1 VTNKSPR
8 ADKRGHARVALLA
21 LVAGA
26 LAIACAP
33 ILVRLSETGPTVT
46 AFYRLLFAVP
56 VLALLGGGS
65 ALAGRPV
72 MRRPKLAD
80 VAAMSVPGLLF
91 AGDLAVWHRSIEYT
105 TVANA
110 TLLANFA
117 PIGVTAVAWL
127 FLGERITRG
136 FLLGLVLAI
145 GGTVVL
151 MSASI
156 QLSSDHL
163 LGDGLGLLTA
173 VFYASYQL
181 SIKRLRA
188 RFGTVELM
196 TWSSIACTLALLPL
210 SLLADESLVIPTWQA
225 LLILLALA
233 ALVHVFGQ
241 GMVAYA
247 FRHLPAS
254 FGSVS
259 LLVQPVGAAI
269 LAFLILDEALGP
281 LQIAGGVTVLFGLY
295 VARRS
300 SLR

>member
-1 VTNKSPR
+1 M
-8 ADKRGHARVALLA
+8 A

-33 ILVRLSETGPTVT
+33 VLVRLSEVGPTVT
-46 AFYRLLFAVP
+46 ALYRMLFAVP
-56 VLALLGGGS
+56 LLGLVGGGV
-65 ALAGRPV
+65 ALAGQPALQRSRP
-72 MRRPKLAD
+72 RD
-80 VAAMSVPGLLF
+80 VARMAIPGLLF
-91 AGDLAVWHRSIEYT
+91 AGDLAVWHRSIHYT

-117 PIGVTAVAWL
+117 PILVTAVAWL
-127 FLGERITRG
+127 AFGERITRG
-136 FLLGLVLAI
+136 FVLGLLLALA
-145 GGTVVL
+145 GTVVL

-156 QLSSDHL
+156 ELSGDHM

-181 SIKRLRA
+181 TVKRLRS
-188 RFGTVELM
+188 RYGTLELM
-196 TWSSIACTLALLPL
+196 LWSSLACALALLPL
-210 SLLADESLVIPTWQA
+210 SLWADESLVIPSLEA
-225 LLILLALA
+225 LLVLVTLA

-241 GMVAYA
+241 GMVAFA

-259 LLVQPVGAAI
+259 LLLQPVGAAV
-269 LAFLILDEALGP
+269 LAFVVLDEALGGV
-281 LQIAGGVTVLFGLY
+281 QIAGGVAVLCGLF

-300 SLR
+300 SVRS